1 MDPLYDVIVVG
12 GGPAGACAAWKLA
25 QAGMTVAVVE
35 KTSLPRYKVC
45 GGGLVGRTMRV
56 LPIDV
61 RSLVEQECYRARLDF
76 VSSGLSF
83 VTQRTI
89 PVVSMVM
96 RSEFDRALLFA
107 AQAAGAALYESCVVE
122 SLSQHDDCVTVLTAK
137 GPMRTGFVVAADGA
151 LSPVA
156 RSMGWE
162 DGRVLIPA
170 LECEVTVPFDRL
182 RHFEGTARFHFD
194 VLSRGY
200 GWVFPKRRHLSIGV
214 LSMDRRRHGLHS
226 ALTRYVDLLGCT
238 SPLSVERHGFV
249 IPVCPRKGPFANNR
263 ILLVGDAAG
272 FADPITGEG
281 ISYAV
286 RSGLLA
292 AESLINGRLQK
303 EIVEDAYC
311 RLVAKAILPDIR
323 AGRMLARF
331 LYDCPRIRTWAFSKE
346 GRRLCETV
354 TDVMAG
360 TKQYRDLVQ
369 PGSAFR
375 FFKSALLSRWMSR
388 SLQARHN

>member
-1 MDPLYDVIVVG
+1 MGPLYDVIVIG

-25 QAGMTVAVVE
+25 QAGMTVAVLE
-35 KTSLPRYKVC
+35 KAVLPRYKVC
-45 GGGLVGRTMRV
+45 GGGLVGRTMRS

-61 RSLVEQECYRARLDF
+61 RHVVEQECRQARLDF

-96 RSEFDRALLFA
+96 RSEFDRTLLSA
-107 AQAAGAALYESCVVE
+107 AQAAGAAIHESCVVE
-122 SLSQHDDCVTVLTAK
+122 SLSQHDDSVTVMTAK
-137 GPMRTGFVVAADGA
+137 GPMRAGFAVAADGA

-156 RSMGWE
+156 RSIGWE

-170 LECEVTVPFDRL
+170 LEYEVIVPFDRL
-182 RHFEGTARFHFD
+182 RRFEGTARFDFD
-194 VLSRGY
+194 VISRGY

-214 LSMDRRRHGLHS
+214 LSMDKQRHGLH
-226 ALTRYVDLLGCT
+226 AAITRYMDLLGCT

-249 IPVCPRKGPFANNR
+249 IPVRPRKGPFAKNR
-263 ILLVGDAAG
+263 VLLVGDAAG

-292 AESLINGRLQK
+292 AESLIGERSQ
-303 EIVEDAYC
+303 EETVEDAYR
-311 RLVAKAILPDIR
+311 RLVAQAILPDLR
-323 AGRMLARF
+323 VGRILARL
-331 LYDCPRIRTWAFSKE
+331 LYDCPRARTWVFSRQ
-346 GRRLCETV
+346 GQWLCETV

-360 TKQYRDLVQ
+360 TRQYRDLVR
-369 PGSAFR
+369 PGSVFR
-375 FFKSALLSRWMSR
+375 FFTAHRLSRWMGR
-388 SLQARHN
+388 SSQARQG

>member
-1 MDPLYDVIVVG
+1 MGPLYDVIVIG

-25 QAGMTVAVVE
+25 KAGMTVAVLE
-35 KTSLPRYKVC
+35 KAVLPRYKVC
-45 GGGLVGRTMRV
+45 GGGLVGRTMRS

-61 RSLVEQECYRARLDF
+61 RHVVEQECHRARLDF

-83 VTQRTI
+83 VTQRMI

-96 RSEFDRALLFA
+96 RSEFDRALLSA
-107 AQAAGAALYESCVVE
+107 AQAEGAAIHELCVVE
-122 SLSQHDDCVTVLTAK
+122 SLSQDDDSVTVMTAK
-137 GPMRTGFVVAADGA
+137 GPMRAGFVVAADGA

-170 LECEVTVPFDRL
+170 LEYEVTVPFDRL
-182 RHFEGTARFHFD
+182 RRFEGTARFDFD
-194 VLSRGY
+194 VISRGY

-214 LSMDRRRHGLHS
+214 LSMDKQRHGLHS
-226 ALTRYVDLLGCT
+226 AITRYMDLLGCT
-238 SPLSVERHGFV
+238 SPWSVERHGFV
-249 IPVCPRKGPFANNR
+249 IPVRPRKGPFAKNR
-263 ILLVGDAAG
+263 VLLVGDAAG

-292 AESLINGRLQK
+292 AESLIGERLQ
-303 EIVEDAYC
+303 EETVEDAYR
-311 RLVAKAILPDIR
+311 RLVAQAILPDLR
-323 AGRMLARF
+323 VGRILARL
-331 LYDCPRIRTWAFSKE
+331 LYDCPHVRTWVFSRQ
-346 GRRLCETV
+346 GQWLCETV

-360 TKQYRDLVQ
+360 TRQYRDLVR
-369 PGSAFR
+369 PGSVFR
-375 FFKSALLSRWMSR
+375 FFTARRLSRWMGR
-388 SLQARHN
+388 SSQARQG

>member
-25 QAGMTVAVVE
+25 QAGMTVAVLE
-35 KTSLPRYKVC
+35 KASLPRYKVC
-45 GGGLVGRTMRV
+45 GGGLVGRTMRS

-61 RSLVEQECYRARLDF
+61 HHVVEQECYRARLDF

-96 RSEFDRALLFA
+96 RSEFDRALLSA

-122 SLSQHDDCVTVLTAK
+122 SLSPHDDSVTVLTAK
-137 GPMRTGFVVAADGA
+137 GPMRAGFVVAADGA

-156 RSMGWE
+156 RSMKWE

-170 LECEVTVPFDRL
+170 LEYEVTVPFDRL
-182 RHFEGTARFHFD
+182 RRFEGTARFDFD

-200 GWVFPKRRHLSIGV
+200 GWVFPKRRHLSIGI

-226 ALTRYVDLLGCT
+226 VITRYVDLLGCT

-249 IPVCPRKGPFANNR
+249 IPVRPRKGPFAKNR
-263 ILLVGDAAG
+263 VLLVGDAAG

-292 AESLINGRLQK
+292 AESLIGEHLQ
-303 EIVEDAYC
+303 EETVEDAYR
-311 RLVAKAILPDIR
+311 RLVAQAILPDLR
-323 AGRMLARF
+323 VGRILARL
-331 LYDCPRIRTWAFSKE
+331 LYDCPRVRTGVFSRQ
-346 GRRLCETV
+346 GQRLCETV

-360 TKQYRDLVQ
+360 IRQYRDLVR

-375 FFKSALLSRWMSR
+375 FFTARLLSRWVGRPS
-388 SLQARHN
+388 QARQG